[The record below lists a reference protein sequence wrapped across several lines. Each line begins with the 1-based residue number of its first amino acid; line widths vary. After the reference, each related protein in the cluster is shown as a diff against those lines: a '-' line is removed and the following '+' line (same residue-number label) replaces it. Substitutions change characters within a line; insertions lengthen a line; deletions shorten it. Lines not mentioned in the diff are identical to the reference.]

1 MVRKLQKKRQ
11 AEFAIIGLG
20 RFGASLAR
28 ALMENGN
35 SVLGVDNDPQLVQR
49 ISGELTHAA
58 ILDAT
63 DEDALREIDITSFD
77 TVIVAIGADFESNLL
92 ATVALKN
99 LGVSTV
105 ISKVVTRRQR
115 EILLRVGADRVVQP
129 EHDAGRRLAE
139 ELLAPTVLERVHLG
153 PEYSVVELH
162 APHSLLHRTLAQLD
176 LRARLG
182 VTVLVIKR
190 DEQLIVSPP
199 ADTVILP
206 GDVLLVLGD
215 NEQLQTFCNL
225 P

>member
-1 MVRKLQKKRQ
+1 MKMPTRRRQ

-28 ALMENGN
+28 ALMESGN
-35 SVLGVDNDPQLVQR
+35 NVLGIDNDPQLVQR
-49 ISGELTHAA
+49 ISDEITHAA

-63 DEDALREIDITSFD
+63 DEEALREIDITSFD

-92 ATVALKN
+92 TTVALKS
-99 LGVSTV
+99 LGVRHV

-115 EILLRVGADRVVQP
+115 DILLRVGADRVVQP

-139 ELLAPTVLERVHLG
+139 ELMAPTVLERVHLG
-153 PEYSVVELH
+153 PNFSVVELQT
-162 APHSLLHRTLAQLD
+162 PDTLSQQTLAQLD

-190 DEQLIVSPP
+190 DDQLIASPP
-199 ADTVILP
+199 ADTVLLD
-206 GDVLLVLGD
+206 GDLLLVLGEND
-215 NEQLQTFCNL
+215 ALQAFCNL